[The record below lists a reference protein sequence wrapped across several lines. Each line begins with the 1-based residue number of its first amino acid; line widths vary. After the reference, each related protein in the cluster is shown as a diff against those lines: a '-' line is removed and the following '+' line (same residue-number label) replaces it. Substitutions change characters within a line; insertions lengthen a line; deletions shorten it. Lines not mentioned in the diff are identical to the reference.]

1 LTGDLPPG
9 TFTALVLAASRGTR
23 DPVARA
29 EGKSHK
35 ALVDVAGT
43 PMLSRVLRALR
54 ESPAVGP
61 IAIAIDDPSALDALG
76 ETGLITVP
84 VGDSPGASVVL
95 GAGALGDPFP
105 LLVTTGDHP
114 LLTAEMIDRFCADAR
129 ATGADVVAGLAAEPV
144 IRAAYPDTRR
154 TFLRF
159 RDGGYS
165 GCNLFAMLTPK
176 GLKAAAFWGQIER
189 ERKRPWRLIKAF
201 GVVPLILFGLR
212 LMTLDGAFR
221 RAGKRIGATAAAVVL
236 PWAEAAIDV
245 DKPADLE
252 LVRKILSRGR

>member
-1 LTGDLPPG
+1 LTDLLAQ
-9 TFTALVLAASRGTR
+9 TFTALVLAASRDAQ

-43 PMLSRVLRALR
+43 PMLSRVVRALAD
-54 ESPAVGP
+54 SSAVGS
-61 IAIAIDDPSALDALG
+61 IAVSIDDPSALDALG
-76 ETGLITVP
+76 EDGLVTAP
-84 VGDSPGASVVL
+84 TGDSPGASVIAA
-95 GAGALGDPFP
+95 AGALGDPYP

-114 LLTAEMIDRFCADAR
+114 LLTAEIIDRFCADVL
-129 ATGADVVAGLAAEPV
+129 ATGADVVAGLATEKV
-144 IRAAYPDTRR
+144 IRAAYPETRR

-159 RDGGYS
+159 REGGYS
-165 GCNLFAMLTPK
+165 GCNLFAMLTPD
-176 GLKAAAFWGQIER
+176 GLKAAEFWGEIER
-189 ERKRPWRLIKAF
+189 ERKRPWRLIMAF

-212 LMTLDGAFR
+212 LMSLNGAFR
-221 RAGKRIGATAAAVVL
+221 HAGKRFGNTAAAVLL

-252 LVRKILSRGR
+252 LVRKILGRDR